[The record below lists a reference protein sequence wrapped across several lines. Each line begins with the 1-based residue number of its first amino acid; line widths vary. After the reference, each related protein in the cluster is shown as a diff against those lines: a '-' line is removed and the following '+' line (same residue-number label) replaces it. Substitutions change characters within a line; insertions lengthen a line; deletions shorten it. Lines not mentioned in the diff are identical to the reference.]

1 MMKLPS
7 FRLRIALLSASL
19 AGSALVGFGAVSW
32 FQIYNA
38 KISRLDAELLNN
50 LMRATPNLP
59 PRGEP
64 PVRAASL
71 RREVLSKGSRPSDN
85 SMHGSSLRSRD
96 RSQWQ
101 FYEDSLSYAFGT
113 NTKTPVVLLV
123 LDANSN
129 ILYQSNSLDLEVNRL
144 LVGRLQLAPLPPP
157 PLPDFSRD
165 LENLS
170 PFRREALNSPP
181 SLAGKGAGG
190 LGFPDNVKSQPPLP
204 SNTNPSFQRPPFL
217 HPRSPQ
223 FITEQTA
230 TAAWRIGAAKFPNL
244 QVAIAVS
251 LQAVNQEMATIR
263 NIFLV
268 SIPGALLLVAVGAWL
283 VSGGALRPIRQL
295 TGVIQQVTVKGLDQR
310 IPIGTT
316 DVEFVE
322 LIQVFNQMLE
332 RLERSFTQ
340 ASRFSGDAAHEL
352 KTPLTILQGELERT
366 LQQVDPGSEVQQR
379 LSNLLDEVRR
389 LSGIMRKLL
398 LLSLADAGKMSLYL
412 VEVDMSEL
420 LMEMLEDVEM
430 LAPQLSV
437 QTDFTDGLRLQGD
450 RDLLIQVL
458 QNLFSNAIKY
468 NLANGWIQIRA
479 HQTQTT
485 LHVTI
490 ANASQDIPVSDAYGD
505 RIFDRFY
512 RGDPARTRK
521 IEGIGL
527 GLSLA
532 REIARAH
539 HGDLTL
545 DSTSFGQTAFTLT
558 LPMKLQN

>member
-1 MMKLPS
+1 ML
-7 FRLRIALLSASL
+7 RL
-19 AGSALVGFGAVSW
+19 
-32 FQIYNA
+32 
-38 KISRLDAELLNN
+38 
-50 LMRATPNLP
+50 
-59 PRGEP
+59 
-64 PVRAASL
+64 
-71 RREVLSKGSRPSDN
+71 
-85 SMHGSSLRSRD
+85 
-96 RSQWQ
+96 
-101 FYEDSLSYAFGT
+101 
-113 NTKTPVVLLV
+113 
-123 LDANSN
+123 
-129 ILYQSNSLDLEVNRL
+129 
-144 LVGRLQLAPLPPP
+144 
-157 PLPDFSRD
+157 
-165 LENLS
+165 
-170 PFRREALNSPP
+170 
-181 SLAGKGAGG
+181 
-190 LGFPDNVKSQPPLP
+190 
-204 SNTNPSFQRPPFL
+204 
-217 HPRSPQ
+217 
-223 FITEQTA
+223 
-230 TAAWRIGAAKFPNL
+230 
-244 QVAIAVS
+244 AIAVN
-251 LQAVNQEMATIR
+251 LQAVDQEMATIR

-268 SIPGALLLVAVGAWL
+268 SIPGSLLLVAIGAWL
-283 VSGGALRPIRQL
+283 VSGGALRPIHQL

-316 DVEFVE
+316 DVEFVK
-322 LIQVFNQMLE
+322 LIQVFNLMLE

-430 LAPQLSV
+430 LAPHLTV

-468 NLANGWIQIRA
+468 NLANGWIKIRT

-485 LHVTI
+485 LHVII
-490 ANASQDIPVSDAYGD
+490 ANASKDIPVSDSR

-545 DSTSFGQTAFTLT
+545 DSTAFGQTTFTLT
-558 LPMKLQN
+558 LPIKEVGGERREKVRSS

>member
-1 MMKLPS
+1 MKLPS
-7 FRLRIALLSASL
+7 FRLRIALLSAAL
-19 AGSALVGFGAVSW
+19 AGSTLVGFGAVSW

-38 KISRLDAELLNN
+38 KISRLDAELLNH
-50 LMRATPNLP
+50 LMRATPNFP
-59 PRGEP
+59 PREEP
-64 PVRAASL
+64 PASAAFP
-71 RREVLSKGSRPSDN
+71 RKEN
-85 SMHGSSLRSRD
+85 SGERSR
-96 RSQWQ
+96 WQ
-101 FYEDSLSYAFGT
+101 FYEDSLSYSFGS
-113 NTKTPVVLLV
+113 NTKTPVALVV
-123 LDANSN
+123 LDANNN
-129 ILYQSNSLDLEVNRL
+129 ILYQSNSLPADLEVNRL
-144 LVGRLQLAPLPPP
+144 LLARLQLTPQPPP
-157 PLPDFSRD
+157 PK
-165 LENLS
+165 
-170 PFRREALNSPP
+170 REP
-181 SLAGKGAGG
+181 
-190 LGFPDNVKSQPPLP
+190 PPLP
-204 SNTNPSFQRPPFL
+204 SNTNPSFERPPL
-217 HPRSPQ
+217 IRPRPPQ
-223 FITEQTA
+223 FVTERTKTA
-230 TAAWRIGAAKFPNL
+230 VWRIGATKFPNA

-251 LQAVNQEMATIR
+251 LQAVDRDMATIR

-322 LIQVFNQMLE
+322 LIQVFNLMLS

-430 LAPQLSV
+430 LAPHLTV
-437 QTDFTDGLRLQGD
+437 QTDFTDGLWVKGD
-450 RDLLIQVL
+450 RDLLIQIL

-479 HQTQTT
+479 HQTPTT

-490 ANASQDIPVSDAYGD
+490 VNASKDIPLSDRD

-512 RGDPARTRK
+512 RGDPSRNRK
-521 IEGIGL
+521 VEGIGL

-539 HGDLTL
+539 RGDLTL
-545 DSTSFGQTAFTLT
+545 DLTSSGQTAFTLT
-558 LPMKLQN
+558 LPMK

>member
-1 MMKLPS
+1 MKLPS
-7 FRLRIALLSASL
+7 FRLRIALLSAAL
-19 AGSALVGFGAVSW
+19 AGSTLVGFGAVSW

-38 KISRLDAELLNN
+38 KISRLDAELLNQ

-59 PRGEP
+59 PPGKP
-64 PVRAASL
+64 PK
-71 RREVLSKGSRPSDN
+71 VLSKGRLSHN
-85 SMHGSSLRSRD
+85 SMHGSSLRSPD
-96 RSQWQ
+96 RLRWQ

-113 NTKTPVVLLV
+113 NTKTPIALLV
-123 LDANSN
+123 LDPNGN
-129 ILYQSNSLDLEVNRL
+129 ILYQSNSLPADLEVNRL

-157 PLPDFSRD
+157 PNREPPPLPAIP
-165 LENLS
+165 N
-170 PFRREALNSPP
+170 P
-181 SLAGKGAGG
+181 S
-190 LGFPDNVKSQPPLP
+190 FEQPPLIP
-204 SNTNPSFQRPPFL
+204 PRPP
-217 HPRSPQ
+217 Q
-223 FITEQTA
+223 FVTEQTPI
-230 TAAWRIGAAKFPNL
+230 TAWRIGAANFPNVR
-244 QVAIAVS
+244 VAIAVS

-316 DVEFVE
+316 DVEFAL

-389 LSGIMRKLL
+389 LSGIIRKLL

-430 LAPQLSV
+430 LAPHLTV
-437 QTDFTDGLRLQGD
+437 QTDFTDGLRLLGD

-468 NLANGWIQIRA
+468 NLTNGWIQIRA
-479 HQTQTT
+479 HQTPTT

-490 ANASQDIPVSDAYGD
+490 ANASQDIPLSDLNH
-505 RIFDRFY
+505 IFDRFY
-512 RGDPARTRK
+512 RGDPSHTRK

-539 HGDLTL
+539 RGDLTL
-545 DSTSFGQTAFTLT
+545 NQTSFGQTAFTLT

>member
-1 MMKLPS
+1 MKLPS
-7 FRLRIALLSASL
+7 FRLRIALLSAAL
-19 AGSALVGFGAVSW
+19 AGSTLVGFGAVSW

-38 KISRLDAELLNN
+38 KISRLDAELLNQ

-59 PRGEP
+59 QRGEP
-64 PVRAASL
+64 PK
-71 RREVLSKGSRPSDN
+71 VLSKGRLLDN
-85 SMHGSSLRSRD
+85 SMHGSSLRSPD
-96 RSQWQ
+96 RWRWQ
-101 FYEDSLSYAFGT
+101 FYEDSLSYAFT
-113 NTKTPVVLLV
+113 SNTKTPIAILV
-123 LDANSN
+123 LDPNGN
-129 ILYQSNSLDLEVNRL
+129 ILYEFNSLPADLEVNRL
-144 LVGRLQLAPLPPP
+144 LVGRLQLIPLPPP
-157 PLPDFSRD
+157 P
-165 LENLS
+165 N
-170 PFRREALNSPP
+170 REP
-181 SLAGKGAGG
+181 
-190 LGFPDNVKSQPPLP
+190 PPLP
-204 SNTNPSFQRPPFL
+204 AITNPSFERPPL
-217 HPRSPQ
+217 IRPPPPQ
-223 FITEQTA
+223 FVTEQTA
-230 TAAWRIGAAKFPNL
+230 ITAWRIGAANFPNVR
-244 QVAIAVS
+244 VAIAVS
-251 LQAVNQEMATIR
+251 LQVVNQEMATIR

-283 VSGGALRPIRQL
+283 VSGRALRPIRQL

-316 DVEFVE
+316 DVEFAL

-389 LSGIMRKLL
+389 LSGIIRKLL

-430 LAPQLSV
+430 LAPHLTV
-437 QTDFTDGLRLQGD
+437 QTDFTDGLRLLGD

-479 HQTQTT
+479 DQTPTT
-485 LHVTI
+485 LHITI
-490 ANASQDIPVSDAYGD
+490 ANASQDIPLSDLN

-512 RGDPARTRK
+512 RGDPSHTRK
-521 IEGIGL
+521 VEGIGL

-545 DSTSFGQTAFTLT
+545 DQTSFGQTAFTLT

>member
-1 MMKLPS
+1 MKLPS
-7 FRLRIALLSASL
+7 FRLRIALLSAAL
-19 AGSALVGFGAVSW
+19 AGSTLVGFAAVSW

-38 KISRLDAELLNN
+38 KISRLDAELLNH
-50 LMRATPNLP
+50 LMRATSNFP
-59 PRGEP
+59 PREEP
-64 PVRAASL
+64 PVGAASP
-71 RREVLSKGSRPSDN
+71 RREN
-85 SMHGSSLRSRD
+85 SRD

-101 FYEDSLSYAFGT
+101 FYEDSLSYSFGT
-113 NTKTPVVLLV
+113 NTKTPVALVV
-123 LDANSN
+123 LDANNN
-129 ILYQSNSLDLEVNRL
+129 ILYQSNSLAADLEVNRL
-144 LVGRLQLAPLPPP
+144 LLKRLELTPLAP
-157 PLPDFSRD
+157 
-165 LENLS
+165 S
-170 PFRREALNSPP
+170 PKRE
-181 SLAGKGAGG
+181 
-190 LGFPDNVKSQPPLP
+190 PPLP
-204 SNTNPSFQRPPFL
+204 SNTNPSFERPPL
-217 HPRSPQ
+217 IRPRLPQ
-223 FITEQTA
+223 FVTEQTA
-230 TAAWRIGAAKFPNL
+230 KAVWRIGAVKFPNA

-251 LQAVNQEMATIR
+251 LQAVDQEMATIR

-322 LIQVFNQMLE
+322 LIQVFNLMLE

-412 VEVDMSEL
+412 VDVDMSEL

-430 LAPQLSV
+430 LAPHLTV
-437 QTDFTDGLRLQGD
+437 QTDFIDGLRVKGD

-468 NLANGWIQIRA
+468 NLANGWIQIRT
-479 HQTQTT
+479 HQTPTNF
-485 LHVTI
+485 HVTI
-490 ANASQDIPVSDAYGD
+490 VNASKDIPLSERD

-512 RGDPARTRK
+512 RGDPSRNRK
-521 IEGIGL
+521 VEGIGL

-539 HGDLTL
+539 RGDLTFDL
-545 DSTSFGQTAFTLT
+545 TPSGQTAFTLT
-558 LPMKLQN
+558 LPMK

>member
-1 MMKLPS
+1 MKLPS
-7 FRLRIALLSASL
+7 FRLRIALLSAAL
-19 AGSALVGFGAVSW
+19 AGSTLVGFGAVSW

-38 KISRLDAELLNN
+38 KISRLDAELLNH
-50 LMRATPNLP
+50 LMRATPNFP
-59 PRGEP
+59 PREEP
-64 PVRAASL
+64 PAGAASP
-71 RREVLSKGSRPSDN
+71 RRENSRE
-85 SMHGSSLRSRD
+85 RSR
-96 RSQWQ
+96 WQ

-113 NTKTPVVLLV
+113 NTKTPVALVV
-123 LDANSN
+123 LDADSN
-129 ILYQSNSLDLEVNRL
+129 ILYQSNSLAADLEVNRL
-144 LVGRLQLAPLPPP
+144 LLKRLELTPLPPP
-157 PLPDFSRD
+157 PK
-165 LENLS
+165 
-170 PFRREALNSPP
+170 REP
-181 SLAGKGAGG
+181 
-190 LGFPDNVKSQPPLP
+190 PPLP
-204 SNTNPSFQRPPFL
+204 SNRNPSFERPPL
-217 HPRSPQ
+217 IRPRPPQ
-223 FITEQTA
+223 FVTEQTA
-230 TAAWRIGAAKFPNL
+230 TAVWRIGATKFPNA
-244 QVAIAVS
+244 QIAIAIS
-251 LQAVNQEMATIR
+251 LQAVDRDMATIR

-322 LIQVFNQMLE
+322 LIQVFNLMLE

-430 LAPQLSV
+430 LAPQLTV
-437 QTDFTDGLRLQGD
+437 ETDFTDGLRVKGD
-450 RDLLIQVL
+450 RDLLIQIL

-468 NLANGWIQIRA
+468 NLANGWIKIRT
-479 HQTQTT
+479 HQTPTT

-490 ANASQDIPVSDAYGD
+490 VNASEDIPLSDRDVYDGLRL

-512 RGDPARTRK
+512 RGDPSRNRK

-539 HGDLTL
+539 RGDLTL
-545 DSTSFGQTAFTLT
+545 DLTPSGQTAFTLT
-558 LPMKLQN
+558 LPIK

>member
-1 MMKLPS
+1 MKLPS
-7 FRLRIALLSASL
+7 FRLRLALLSAAL
-19 AGSALVGFGAVSW
+19 AGSTLVGFGAVSW
-32 FQIYNA
+32 FQISNA
-38 KISRLDAELLNN
+38 KISRLDAELLNH
-50 LMRATPNLP
+50 LMRATPNFP
-59 PRGEP
+59 PREEP
-64 PVRAASL
+64 PVDAASP
-71 RREVLSKGSRPSDN
+71 RRELSKES
-85 SMHGSSLRSRD
+85 SRD
-96 RSQWQ
+96 RSRWQ
-101 FYEDSLSYAFGT
+101 FYEDSLSYSFGS
-113 NTKTPVVLLV
+113 NTKTPVALLV
-123 LDANSN
+123 LDANNN
-129 ILYQSNSLDLEVNRL
+129 ILYQSNSLPADLEVNRL
-144 LVGRLQLAPLPPP
+144 LQARLELTPLAPLPK
-157 PLPDFSRD
+157 
-165 LENLS
+165 
-170 PFRREALNSPP
+170 REP
-181 SLAGKGAGG
+181 
-190 LGFPDNVKSQPPLP
+190 PPLP
-204 SNTNPSFQRPPFL
+204 SNTNPSLERPPL
-217 HPRSPQ
+217 IRPRPPQ
-223 FITEQTA
+223 FVTEQTA
-230 TAAWRIGAAKFPNL
+230 TAVWRIGAAKFPNV
-244 QVAIAVS
+244 QIAIAVS
-251 LQAVNQEMATIR
+251 LQAVDQEMATIR

-322 LIQVFNQMLE
+322 LIEVFNLMLS

-430 LAPQLSV
+430 LAPQLTV
-437 QTDFTDGLRLQGD
+437 QTDFTDGLRVKGD

-468 NLANGWIQIRA
+468 NLPNGWIQIRT
-479 HQTQTT
+479 HQTPTT

-490 ANASQDIPVSDAYGD
+490 VNASKDIPVNECD

-512 RGDPARTRK
+512 RGDPSRNRK

-539 HGDLTL
+539 RGDLTL
-545 DSTSFGQTAFTLT
+545 DFTSSGQTAFTLT
-558 LPMKLQN
+558 LPMKLEN